1 MRNEEQTTREVH
13 LDIDYLQLSVT
24 LEGETAQFE
33 DPRSMDSYLDEL
45 WQQQANRPS
54 YKV

>member
-1 MRNEEQTTREVH
+1 MRHEEQSKKEIH

-33 DPRSMDSYLDEL
+33 DPRSMDNYLDEL

-54 YKV
+54 YNV